1 MYYIPQISQLPAEY
15 HPTQWVADRSL
26 DFLES
31 VSEDSPFFLMSSFI
45 HPHPPFAPPSPWN
58 KLYRTVSADPYM
70 PENPEEFAPFMS
82 DRFTRE
88 ILIGIA
94 YIFLK
99 EWLYGLDEI
108 TAFKAYA
115 REVETMLN
123 TGTTEPEVF
132 ELPAMSEDE
141 EVMYVVN
148 DGVIF

>member
-1 MYYIPQISQLPAEY
+1 MNA
-15 HPTQWVADRSL
+15 AMFD
-26 DFLES
+26 ES
-31 VSEDSPFFLMSSFI
+31 FF
-45 HPHPPFAPPSPWN
+45 P
-58 KLYRTVSADPYM
+58 VVVVGCV
-70 PENPEEFAPFMS
+70 
-82 DRFTRE
+82 
-88 ILIGIA
+88 LIGIA

-115 REVETMLN
+115 GEVETILN

-148 DGVIF
+148 DGVIL